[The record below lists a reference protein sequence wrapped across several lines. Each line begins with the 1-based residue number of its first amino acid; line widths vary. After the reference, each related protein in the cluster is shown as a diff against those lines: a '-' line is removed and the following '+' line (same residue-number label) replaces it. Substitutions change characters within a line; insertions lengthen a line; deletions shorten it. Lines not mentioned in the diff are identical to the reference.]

1 MIPALSLAAV
11 LAAAVPAIAMAQAQ
25 PATATQGVISYPPAY
40 FAEQRPSTALDM
52 VQRLPGFSIDG
63 GDDVR
68 GFEGAAGN
76 VLIDGA
82 RPTSKTDDI
91 EEILRRIPAAQVDHV
106 ELIRGG
112 APGIDMQGKSI
123 LANVVKVKGAGFQG
137 LIALANNHVIDD
149 GRNSS
154 GIHLEASGQAGPGS
168 WEGGLRY
175 GQGIDDG
182 SGPGRHVRQTPG
194 GTPLIVSDI
203 DSHGRG
209 YQWVATGAYETPLA
223 GGKLKINAR
232 GFWDWYEFNQLDWIT
247 FPAPALESVNYSE
260 DVYETELGARYERA
274 LGARMNLELVGLQ
287 KLTGADI
294 VSPFRSA
301 GGGSDF
307 FLDQKTSESIGRGV
321 LKHRQSER
329 LSFEVGAEAAL
340 NVLESETDQLSNGVP
355 DILPAADVKV
365 TETRGEVFGKSVWKP
380 LPTLTLEGG
389 LRYEGSALT
398 SEGDVTLE
406 KTLYFLKPRV
416 AGSWAPSD
424 RTQVRFRYERVVGQ
438 LDFDDFVADS
448 SPNSGGLAV
457 GNPALTPE
465 QAWVSELAFEQRFW
479 TKGAVVLTL
488 RHSKL
493 TDVIDRAPIFSGA
506 LVFDAPSNIGDGT
519 KDELILNAT
528 LPLDRLLKGAQL
540 RGESTWRRSEVTD
553 PTTGEKREISGL
565 RPLEWEAHFTHDLPQ
580 WKMNWGFDVFSA
592 WRETSYKY
600 NAIYTDKLKTWMVLF
615 AEWKP
620 RPDLNVR
627 AELNN
632 FTERGFRHT
641 TTAYAGPR
649 NTAAVK
655 YIDDRDI
662 QFGRGLYVRVRKTF

>member
-154 GIHLEASGQAGPGS
+154 GIRLEASGQAGPGS

-209 YQWVATGAYETPLA
+209 YQWVATGD
-223 GGKLKINAR
+223 R
-232 GFWDWYEFNQLDWIT
+232 
-247 FPAPALESVNYSE
+247 
-260 DVYETELGARYERA
+260 
-274 LGARMNLELVGLQ
+274 
-287 KLTGADI
+287 
-294 VSPFRSA
+294 
-301 GGGSDF
+301 
-307 FLDQKTSESIGRGV
+307 
-321 LKHRQSER
+321 
-329 LSFEVGAEAAL
+329 
-340 NVLESETDQLSNGVP
+340 
-355 DILPAADVKV
+355 
-365 TETRGEVFGKSVWKP
+365 KSV
-380 LPTLTLEGG
+380 
-389 LRYEGSALT
+389 
-398 SEGDVTLE
+398 V
-406 KTLYFLKPRV
+406 
-416 AGSWAPSD
+416 
-424 RTQVRFRYERVVGQ
+424 
-438 LDFDDFVADS
+438 
-448 SPNSGGLAV
+448 
-457 GNPALTPE
+457 
-465 QAWVSELAFEQRFW
+465 
-479 TKGAVVLTL
+479 
-488 RHSKL
+488 
-493 TDVIDRAPIFSGA
+493 
-506 LVFDAPSNIGDGT
+506 
-519 KDELILNAT
+519 
-528 LPLDRLLKGAQL
+528 
-540 RGESTWRRSEVTD
+540 
-553 PTTGEKREISGL
+553 
-565 RPLEWEAHFTHDLPQ
+565 
-580 WKMNWGFDVFSA
+580 
-592 WRETSYKY
+592 
-600 NAIYTDKLKTWMVLF
+600 
-615 AEWKP
+615 
-620 RPDLNVR
+620 
-627 AELNN
+627 
-632 FTERGFRHT
+632 
-641 TTAYAGPR
+641 
-649 NTAAVK
+649 
-655 YIDDRDI
+655 
-662 QFGRGLYVRVRKTF
+662 

>member
-1 MIPALSLAAV
+1 MIHALSLAAV
-11 LAAAVPAIAMAQAQ
+11 LTAAVPALAVAQ
-25 PATATQGVISYPPAY
+25 PAPATQGVISYPQAY

-68 GFEGAAGN
+68 GFEGAAAN

-91 EEILRRIPAAQVDHV
+91 EEILRRIPAAQVDHI

-123 LANVVKVKGAGFQG
+123 LANVVKVKGSGFQG
-137 LIALANNHVIDD
+137 LIALANNHVFDD

-154 GIHLEASGQAGPGS
+154 GVRLEASGQAGPGA

-182 SGPGRHVRQTPG
+182 AGPGRHVRIGPG
-194 GTPLIVSDI
+194 GARLITSDI
-203 DSHGRG
+203 DSHGRA
-209 YQWVATGAYETPLA
+209 YQWVLTGAYETPLA
-223 GGKLKINAR
+223 GGTLKLNTR
-232 GFWDWYEFNQLDWIT
+232 GFWNWYEFNQLDWIK
-247 FPAPALESVNYSE
+247 FPSPALESVNYSE
-260 DVYETELGARYERA
+260 DEYETELGARYERA

-287 KLTGADI
+287 KLTGSDI
-294 VSPFRSA
+294 VSPYRST
-301 GGGSDF
+301 GFNGDF

-321 LKHRQSER
+321 LKYRQSDR
-329 LSFEVGAEAAL
+329 LSFEVGAESAL

-355 DILPAADVKV
+355 DVLPAGDVKV
-365 TETRGEVFGKSVWKP
+365 TEKRGEVFGKSVWKP
-380 LPTLTLEGG
+380 INTLTLEGG

-398 SEGDVTLE
+398 SEGDVSLE

-416 AGSWAPSD
+416 AGTWAPSD
-424 RTQVRFRYERVVGQ
+424 RTQVRFRYERMVGQ

-465 QAWVSELAFEQRFW
+465 QAWVSELAFEKRFW
-479 TKGAVVLTL
+479 TKGALVLTL

-493 TDVIDRAPIFSGA
+493 TDVIDRAPIFSGG

-528 LPLDRLLKGAQL
+528 LPLDRVLKGAQL
-540 RGESTWRRSEVTD
+540 RGQSTWRRSAVTD
-553 PTTGEKREISGL
+553 PTTGDEREIYRL

-580 WKMNWGFDVFSA
+580 YRMNWGFDVYSA
-592 WRETSYKY
+592 WRQTSYKY
-600 NAIYTDKLKTWMVLF
+600 NAIYTDKLKTWVMLF

-620 RPDLNVR
+620 KPDLTVR

-632 FTERGFRHT
+632 VTERGFRHT

-649 NTAAVK
+649 NTAAVA
-655 YIDDRDI
+655 YVDDSDI
-662 QFGRGLYVRVRKTF
+662 QFGRGLYIRVRKTF